1 MLLKFEG
8 FRLDRLTFDFYGQVF
23 SMRIVSSSFIREE
36 IIVICPNCSSKQEQ
50 SGVAQT
56 FLQPQAAM
64 VLVHPP
70 FILEFGL
77 EMEAPH
83 CSDSY
88 DPPYMISTCYHQ
100 GTVNYSSYSRY
111 SMTCFLCLLRR
122 PKFYFCSNLRHLRSQ

>member
-1 MLLKFEG
+1 MLLKFEE
-8 FRLDRLTFDFYGQVF
+8 FRLDRLTFDSDGQVF

-56 FLQPQAAM
+56 FLQPHAAI
-64 VLVHPP
+64 VLVHRP
-70 FILEFGL
+70 FILELGL

-83 CSDSY
+83 CSDPE
-88 DPPYMISTCYHQ
+88 DPQYMISTCYHQ
-100 GTVNYSSYSRY
+100 AKVNYSSYSSY

-122 PKFYFCSNLRHLRSQ
+122 PKSYFCSNLRHLRSQ